1 MENGGVTTDLV
12 MCSTCSGFVYMKE
25 RTSVPKPDEEV
36 VEVVREAEKMRDL
49 LRAVLLHGPLQEME
63 PAEATKK
70 QWQVLRRRRR
80 IMMETKRCPTCS
92 GSIMVETKSCPIW
105 EEGKSCPTWKE
116 GIEFM
121 PVVRKRKKIATQDEE
136 IVAELKRLMEE
147 SSGLKEKKA
156 KSEDKEG
163 SGSKKKAKRS
173 SEMVQPKVEENSE
186 SAVGNRKTKMVTRR
200 MDKDI
205 DVLPP
210 LRRSLF
216 YDKYHTN
223 IRIVDTYDAHVAAE
237 TLFIQCLQCHYRI
250 KGYAEYQ
257 EEVTDDEGED
267 HKLV

>member
-1 MENGGVTTDLV
+1 
-12 MCSTCSGFVYMKE
+12 MKE

-70 QWQVLRRRRR
+70 QWQ
-80 IMMETKRCPTCS
+80 
-92 GSIMVETKSCPIW
+92 
-105 EEGKSCPTWKE
+105 EG
-116 GIEFM
+116 
-121 PVVRKRKKIATQDEE
+121 KKIATRDDE
-136 IVAELKRLMEE
+136 IVAELKRSREE

-173 SEMVQPKVEENSE
+173 SEMEGSGSKEAKMFYSEEANMQLTRLDALEILEQPPVKPKVEENSE

-205 DVLPP
+205 DGLPP
-210 LRRSLF
+210 LRRPLF

-223 IRIVDTYDAHVAAE
+223 IRIVDTYNAHVAAE